1 MSETGATIN
10 ELNGRPFYSRLAIGG
25 LITIRRDD
33 GRAGNHPA
41 CLK

>member
-25 LITIRRDD
+25 LITIVVTMVVL
-33 GRAGNHPA
+33 GIIQLA
-41 CLK
+41 